1 MGPRMRRFPSL
12 PALLTFETAARLG
25 SFKRAAEE
33 LGVTPTAV
41 SHQIRALEQQL
52 GLRLF
57 YRETRHVRLTEP
69 GASLHLGVAEGFEA
83 IALALARAGR
93 ANRRRT
99 LTITATSAF
108 SSKWLVPRLAKR
120 HDLIEDID
128 IRLFTSDDVVDLH
141 RADVDLAIRYG
152 LGRYPG
158 LDSTLL
164 IADQFAPVAH
174 PRLGIESI
182 EDLAFAPIIRFD
194 WRNPHPA
201 QPTWEKWFGDNGIV
215 RDARAPEYSFSDESH
230 AIQATIAG
238 QGVALL
244 SVVLL
249 HDELA
254 SGIIRRLPGGM
265 SGGLAYYLVHK
276 PSKREALPV
285 VGVEQLKRW
294 LISEAE
300 STMLT
305 GGSTS

>member
-1 MGPRMRRFPSL
+1 MRRFPSL

-57 YRETRHVRLTEP
+57 HRETRRVRLTETGACLYP
-69 GASLHLGVAEGFEA
+69 GIAKGFDA
-83 IALALARAGR
+83 FALALARAGR
-93 ANRRRT
+93 TTPRRT

-120 HDLIEDID
+120 RESVEDIN

-152 LGRYPG
+152 FGRYPG
-158 LDSTLL
+158 LDSALL
-164 IADQFAPVAH
+164 MADQFAPMAH
-174 PRLGIESI
+174 PRLAVDRV

-201 QPTWEKWFGDNGIV
+201 QPTWEKWFDQNGVV
-215 RDARAPEYSFSDESH
+215 RDARAPEYSFSDEAH

-249 HDELA
+249 HDEIATGL
-254 SGIIRRLPGGM
+254 IRRLPGQM
-265 SGGLAYYLVHK
+265 LSGLAYHLVHR
-276 PSKREALPV
+276 PIERESLQIT
-285 VGVEQLKRW
+285 GIEQLKNW
-294 LISEAE
+294 LISEAKGM
-300 STMLT
+300 MLIE
-305 GGSTS
+305 GSTS